1 MDKAPNIFTLQE
13 ICEMLIK
20 HAGITEGGTGPQS
33 WNFRWALPLLQLM
46 VVCPFPPILVGVS
59 RIGLQSVAADHP
71 QAVNAGTAANAAKR
85 PRTAKKAAKVT

>member
-20 HAGITEGGTGPQS
+20 HAGITEGYWSTIVEFQMGATFAAADGG
-33 WNFRWALPLLQLM
+33 LPLPTAM
-46 VVCPFPPILVGVS
+46 VGVS

-71 QAVNAGTAANAAKR
+71 QAVNAGTAASAAKR